1 MYYRVHCSLLVS
13 GLHSLNE
20 LCLSSADMWICT
32 SYPNVR
38 NPSCYFLGLL
48 SHKLGR
54 GGMFL
59 CVPLPPTQHCA
70 WLITFEWM
78 FDSGQLGPV
87 GFILDKEVS
96 ASEYFEWDIFIL
108 GWEKVSPL
116 LWIGINLYRSLSSTS
131 CYIWQIGDTHK
142 IKWLAQGNGISE
154 GPAGISLGTVRI
166 THIHIELYGLQST
179 LTWIHFYLGCTDL
192 ILPSLFYTAKETEA
206 MEFKW
211 SPQDYL
217 ANEGRPTSSPDR
229 KGLFCSELFLWFSWT
244 IHYSTPTAK
253 ILFRLSMNWTLPLSL
268 IFQNQK
274 PEKKILF
281 CLFF

>member
-1 MYYRVHCSLLVS
+1 
-13 GLHSLNE
+13 
-20 LCLSSADMWICT
+20 MWIYT

-48 SHKLGR
+48 SHKLGK

-59 CVPLPPTQHCA
+59 CVPLSPTQHCA

-78 FDSGQLGPV
+78 FDSGHLGPED
-87 GFILDKEVS
+87 FILDKEVS
-96 ASEYFEWDIFIL
+96 ASEYFKWDIFVL
-108 GWEKVSPL
+108 GWQKVSPL
-116 LWIGINLYRSLSSTS
+116 LWIGINLYRALSSTS
-131 CYIWQIGDTHK
+131 CYILQIGDTHK
-142 IKWLAQGNGISE
+142 IKWIAQGNGVSK

-166 THIHIELYGLQST
+166 THIHIELCGLQST
-179 LTWIHFYLGCTDL
+179 LSWIHFYLGYTDL
-192 ILPSLFYTAKETEA
+192 ILLSLFYTAKETEA

-244 IHYSTPTAK
+244 IFIQLPQLKFFLDFQWTEHSLCPLY
-253 ILFRLSMNWTLPLSL
+253 FRIRNL
-268 IFQNQK
+268 
-274 PEKKILF
+274 KKKF
-281 CLFF
+281 CFVYFFNSWGQQRWG